1 MVANG
6 RQWRGI
12 DRKSAMQSHLKH
24 NVSLLWRAEF
34 CSPKDF
40 VRRALLISIAS
51 FILHLAGLKDF
62 TTILN
67 GTMGSVELGWG
78 MSAFLGL
85 IYICA
90 WLGFVVLVP
99 ILLLAAVLL
108 AVWNRVL
115 RSSHGSSQS
124 NENHRSRSER
134 HGLLERR
141 IESESGRGQPHS
153 RTFRSSHVL

>member
-1 MVANG
+1 MFS
-6 RQWRGI
+6 RFTF
-12 DRKSAMQSHLKH
+12 H
-24 NVSLLWRAEF
+24 VSRLWRAEF

-40 VRRALLISIAS
+40 VRRALFISVAF

-90 WLGFVVLVP
+90 WLGFVVLAP
-99 ILLLAAVLL
+99 ILLLAAALL
-108 AVWNRVL
+108 TVWNRV
-115 RSSHGSSQS
+115 
-124 NENHRSRSER
+124 SRVGDMKRMNVSASER
-134 HGLLERR
+134 TSPPRA
-141 IESESGRGQPHS
+141 
-153 RTFRSSHVL
+153 SSVNTTLATK